1 MNRKARLDLPNYFY
15 HIICRGQR
23 KQPLYFSQKDFFI
36 FLKFLKEL
44 LNETDIK
51 LYSFCLLRNHFHLLV
66 YRTKDSLGKF
76 MHLLNTR
83 YANYFNGKYKRVGYV
98 YQNRFKSFI
107 ILNESYLI
115 NVLFYIHNNPVKA
128 GIVKR
133 EEDYKFSSARF
144 YHGDSNTFIP
154 LKKIPIFAK
163 KNGVKLYKKMLS
175 ETKFEIPIFKDGIGT
190 EDEYKELEKRKK
202 GREKGYIINKRKNFE
217 ISSDIKTE
225 FEIIFKTLEYSKKDI
240 HQFRLKIFPKKVRDK
255 IVLYLFKKGFNQ
267 AQIARFFCI
276 NKATVS
282 RIIKKEKMK

>member
-1 MNRKARLDLPNYFY
+1 MTRKARLDLPNYFY

-23 KQPLYFSQKDFFI
+23 KQPLFFSQKDFFV

-66 YRTKDSLGKF
+66 YRKKDSLGKF

-83 YANYFNGKYKRVGYV
+83 FATYFNNKHKIVGYV

-107 ILNESYLI
+107 ILDKTYLI

-144 YHGDSNTFIP
+144 YHGDSNTLIP

-163 KNGVKLYKKMLS
+163 KNGVKLYKKILS

-190 EDEYKELEKRKK
+190 EDEYKKLEKRKK

-217 ISSDIKTE
+217 ISSDIETE
-225 FEIIFKTLEYSKKDI
+225 FEIIFKTLGYSKKDI
-240 HQFRLKIFPKKVRDK
+240 HQFRLQIFPKKVRDK
-255 IVLYLFKKGFNQ
+255 IILYLFMKGFNQ
-267 AQIARFFCI
+267 AQIARFLGLGSSTI
-276 NKATVS
+276 S
-282 RIIKKEKMK
+282 RIINSFNLK